1 MVESVNGSEAQW
13 FPLDA
18 LPINK
23 MLPADKELVTF
34 LKQYLEKQQSIT

>member
-23 MLPADKELVTF
+23 MLPVDKELVTF